1 MLIMGR
7 IRQQDMTHSADFGN
21 SVIHCHADTGQ
32 EKYLNDPLFAGRL
45 NQIIAGA
52 DKCMIHFIPRAKI
65 FTAPE
70 NRRAG
75 KPAARQDEFRI
86 AVAYLPRSI
95 RCMVKL
101 CSRRQATVRASPHAA
116 CYQ

>member
-21 SVIHCHADTGQ
+21 SVIHCHTDTGQ

-65 FTAPE
+65 FTALKIAAAAKRPPGLM
-70 NRRAG
+70 NSGLPLHISRAVS
-75 KPAARQDEFRI
+75 
-86 AVAYLPRSI
+86 AVW
-95 RCMVKL
+95 
-101 CSRRQATVRASPHAA
+101 
-116 CYQ
+116 